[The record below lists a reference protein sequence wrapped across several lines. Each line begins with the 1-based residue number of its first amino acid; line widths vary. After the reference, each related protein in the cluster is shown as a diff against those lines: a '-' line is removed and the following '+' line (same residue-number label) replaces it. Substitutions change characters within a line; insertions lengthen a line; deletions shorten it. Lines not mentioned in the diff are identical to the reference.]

1 MTKEFA
7 LKRIDKQVERMC
19 PNESI
24 STKTYIKEVIYM
36 FFVSLENDADA
47 EEHTSMQNLK
57 YALEVNLCDLFN
69 ELLEEARRETK

>member
-19 PNESI
+19 PNENI
-24 STKTYIKEVIYM
+24 STKTYIKEFVYM
-36 FFVSLENDADA
+36 FFVSLENDV

-69 ELLEEARRETK
+69 ELLEEARREAN